1 MVWRESSWKMRE
13 KQRGWRGSREQR
25 NESSIK
31 EVEVVTH
38 LVSSVPFYLGRDGDD
53 KKTHF
58 VCTFI

>member
-1 MVWRESSWKMRE
+1 MEEAGETKRE
-13 KQRGWRGSREQR
+13 GFREQR
-25 NESSIK
+25 NKSSIK

-38 LVSSVPFYLGRDGDD
+38 LVSSVPFYLGRDGVD

>member
-1 MVWRESSWKMRE
+1 MVWRESSWKKRE
-13 KQRGWRGSREQR
+13 KQRGEAFE
-25 NESSIK
+25 NKETNKSSIK